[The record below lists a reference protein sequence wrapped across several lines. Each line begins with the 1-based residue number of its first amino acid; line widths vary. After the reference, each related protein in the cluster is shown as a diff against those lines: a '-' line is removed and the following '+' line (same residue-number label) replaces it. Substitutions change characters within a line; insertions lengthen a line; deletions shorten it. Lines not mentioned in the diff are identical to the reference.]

1 MYTQFYVECYNGDII
16 LVDTLGNKVTPAD
29 VVSLL
34 PELIRLPSYQYLT
47 GVRSP
52 KRDESFW

>member
-47 GVRSP
+47 GVR
-52 KRDESFW
+52 